1 MSKKATKGGDRV
13 FLQNAIKTLAAN
25 IRFASVDNPVST
37 IVVTSSVPNEG
48 KSTIS
53 IELARALAAGGKS
66 VLLVE
71 CDLRR
76 RSVANMIGTH
86 SRHGIYAVLSSQV
99 SLEEAMV
106 ETSQHGMYF
115 LDCEPHIPNPVDI
128 LSSRRFQRFV
138 EDLKRRFDYAIF
150 DTPPLSA
157 FVDAS
162 VIAAEADGTLLVV
175 RQDFVKREELTAAY
189 EQLKTANAYV
199 LGAVLNYC
207 ETEKSEYYY
216 SYYTK
221 EGKKAPQIELDAAPA
236 QQPTPKPIPKPQS
249 APAPAPKQTA
259 PKQTSPQAQP
269 APSRQMTQQ
278 QAAAARAASRP
289 AGAPKTSSNPAAS
302 NPAVPG
308 LKPLPNG
315 SIINPGETSQFL
327 VDAGYAARDYLDE

>member
-13 FLQNAIKTLAAN
+13 FLQNAVKTLAAN

-138 EDLKRRFDYAIF
+138 EDLKRCFDYAIF

-189 EQLKTANAYV
+189 EQLKTANAHV

-221 EGKKAPQIELDAAPA
+221 EGKKGSKVELDAAPVR
-236 QQPTPKPIPKPQS
+236 QPPAKKP
-249 APAPAPKQTA
+249 APAPAPKPA
-259 PKQTSPQAQP
+259 PAPAQP
-269 APSRQMTQQ
+269 EPSRQMTQQ
-278 QAAAARAASRP
+278 QAAAARAAARP
-289 AGAPKTSSNPAAS
+289 ASAPKPAATPS
-302 NPAVPG
+302 PAVPG

-327 VDAGYAARDYLDE
+327 AGAGYAARDYLDE